1 MPPVLPLNNKQL
13 NLLSAFFPPS
23 CYSWIVDIHFIETL
37 VFVFKLVFS
46 FTITNITKM
55 NLSTGRLI
63 FKTKRSLMDFE
74 GCSSQSP
81 IEPSVLFLP
90 RP

>member
-1 MPPVLPLNNKQL
+1 MV
-13 NLLSAFFPPS
+13 
-23 CYSWIVDIHFIETL
+23 YIHIIETL

-46 FTITNITKM
+46 FIITNITKM
-55 NLSTGRLI
+55 NFLTGRLI
-63 FKTKRSLMDFE
+63 FKTKRSPMDFE

-81 IEPSVLFLP
+81 IEPGVLFLP